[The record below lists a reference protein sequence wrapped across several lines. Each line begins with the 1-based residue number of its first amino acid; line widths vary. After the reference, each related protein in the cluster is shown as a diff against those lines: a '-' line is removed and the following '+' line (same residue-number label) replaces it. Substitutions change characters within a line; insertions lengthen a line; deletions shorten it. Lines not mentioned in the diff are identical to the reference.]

1 MCTHVTERLCIHFKN
16 VDVRVW
22 VRVHEEEE
30 KKKKKERKG
39 TGIIFDK
46 APVEVSQ
53 LVGGDV
59 AAGVI
64 GRLEVQV
71 VFASLVELGGGD
83 VHTNHNLVCVAGLG
97 DGILQQLQS

>member
-1 MCTHVTERLCIHFKN
+1 MR
-16 VDVRVW
+16 R
-22 VRVHEEEE
+22 RRRR
-30 KKKKKERKG
+30 KKRKP
-39 TGIIFDK
+39 TGVIFDK

-71 VFASLVELGGGD
+71 VFASLVELGGSD
-83 VHTNHNLVCVAGLG
+83 VHTNHNLICVAGLG